1 MRWGMHKWFFGGMLL
16 SGVITFA
23 LFLLVESFG
32 AALGIGIGYFVV
44 SSLLVWIWFRR
55 RDDRRITWCSR
66 ELRCKWPTSQSLRF
80 RRIAPP
86 RRAAVL
92 LAID

>member
-1 MRWGMHKWFFGGMLL
+1 MRWGMHKWFLGGMLL
-16 SGVITFA
+16 SGVISFL
-23 LFLLVESFG
+23 LFLMVESFG
-32 AALGIGIGYFVV
+32 AAVGIFIGYVVV
-44 SSLLVWIWFRR
+44 SSLLLWVWYRR
-55 RDDRRITWCSR
+55 RGDRRIVWRSR
-66 ELRCKWPTSQSLRF
+66 ELRCKWSTSQSLRF